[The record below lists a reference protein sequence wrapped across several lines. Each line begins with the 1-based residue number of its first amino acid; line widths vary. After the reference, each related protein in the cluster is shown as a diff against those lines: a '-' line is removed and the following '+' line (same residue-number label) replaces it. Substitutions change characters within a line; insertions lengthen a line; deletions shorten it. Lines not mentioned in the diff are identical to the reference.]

1 MRRRV
6 RRSAQPLGVSIT
18 VMHRISR
25 LAADRPLILFFAL
38 AYGLAWLAWLPLVL
52 SQSGIG
58 VLPIKLPLWTTLP
71 GSYAPLAA
79 ACIVRW
85 ASNRDLRIGR
95 LLPSPSRALFALI
108 LGWLLIAFAFVFLP
122 SVWLTGGALGTFH
135 WAALAVYFHSTP
147 RALLMAGPI
156 GEEPGWRGFALPSL
170 QSHFGPLPGILL
182 LGALWALW
190 HAPLFLVPSWN
201 GASPHVYFLLVAAF
215 SFIVGLCFNLSKG
228 SVLVAVLLHA
238 MFNASSPVLEEF
250 LEHAT
255 ISANIRPD
263 LILAFSFAL
272 VACALAL
279 FTGGRLGFSRER
291 MHHDA

>member
-1 MRRRV
+1 MRKI
-6 RRSAQPLGVSIT
+6 SA
-18 VMHRISR
+18 
-25 LAADRPLILFFAL
+25 LAADRPLVLFFAL

-58 VLPIKLPLWTTLP
+58 VLTIKLPLWTTLP

-95 LLPSPSRALFALI
+95 LLPSLSRALFALA
-108 LGWLLIAFAFVFLP
+108 LGWLLIAFSFVILP
-122 SVWLTGGALGTFH
+122 SVWLTGGALDTFE

-156 GEEPGWRGFALPSL
+156 GEEPGWRGFALPRL
-170 QSHFGPLPGILL
+170 QAHFGPLPAILL

-201 GASPHVYFLLVAAF
+201 GASPQIYFLLVAAF
-215 SFIVGLCFNLSKG
+215 SFVMGLCFNLSKG

-238 MFNASSPVLEEF
+238 VFNASSPVLGKF

-255 ISANIRPD
+255 VTANIRPE
-263 LILAFSFAL
+263 LILALGFAL
-272 VACALAL
+272 IACALVV
-279 FTGGRLGFSRER
+279 FSSGRLGFSRELT
-291 MHHDA
+291 HHDA